1 MAKPV
6 LIDEL
11 HLQFRVSAKCPDK
24 PVVAA
29 RHALRRRQFQSRLR
43 QAIERLMASYSPLGV
58 VRFTISR

>member
-11 HLQFRVSAKCPDK
+11 HLQFRVSANCPDK

-29 RHALRRRQFQSRLR
+29 RRILRRREFHKRLR
-43 QAIERLMASYSPLGV
+43 GAVKQLLASYAPLGA
-58 VRFTISR
+58 VRLTISR